1 MPKMFHIIEQI
12 CVPKWSLDS
21 ILKKSFFFSRPIPL
35 PGDNKDQLLT
45 TGFTLKSYD
54 ILFLVVYNNHA
65 LLSPSYSA
73 PQSGYSRRHQRE
85 AIQDPSFQQ
94 SSRIQDS
101 SPVSL
106 QQGST
111 LSNGQS
117 QTFLGVH
124 SYNQPQDRVF

>member
-1 MPKMFHIIEQI
+1 MEFGLNFEKI
-12 CVPKWSLDS
+12 
-21 ILKKSFFFSRPIPL
+21 FFSRPIPL

-54 ILFLVVYNNHA
+54 ILFLAVYNNHA

-85 AIQDPSFQQ
+85 VIQDPSFQQ

-101 SPVSL
+101 SPVSPE
-106 QQGST
+106 QSST

-117 QTFLGVH
+117 PTFLGVH
-124 SYNQPQDRVF
+124 STSYEQPQDRVFWYFLI